1 MTGSGL
7 VLTGVT
13 SGYGQGSVLHDV
25 SLSVGA
31 REIVVLLG
39 ANGAGKS
46 TLLRTVSR
54 LLRPTGQVDF
64 DGRELGRMRPER
76 VAALGIAHVPEDR
89 GTFPELS
96 VEDNLRVGAL
106 LARGRRGRSQDHWMQ
121 RCLALFPRLLE
132 RRAQAA
138 GSLSGGEQQMLAV
151 ARGLMGQPRL
161 LMIDE
166 PSAGLAPTVV
176 QELFAVLP
184 ELIDEFDLSL
194 LLVEQN
200 ARLAL
205 SIAHRAYVLQTGRI
219 VASGSAMSLQDD
231 DSVRRS
237 YLGY

>member
-1 MTGSGL
+1 MSSRL
-7 VLTGVT
+7 VLDNIS
-13 SGYGQGSVLHDV
+13 SGYGHGRVLHDV
-25 SLSVGA
+25 SLTVGE

-46 TLLRTVSR
+46 TMLRTISR
-54 LLRPTGQVDF
+54 LLEPAGHIAF
-64 DGRELGRMRPER
+64 NGEPLARMRPER
-76 VAALGIAHVPEDR
+76 VAALGIAHVPESR

-106 LARGRRGRSQDHWMQ
+106 LARRGRHSSTQEEWMR
-121 RCLALFPRLLE
+121 RCLRLFPRLGD
-132 RRAQAA
+132 RRSQLA

-166 PSAGLAPTVV
+166 PSAGLAPAVV

-205 SIAHRAYVLQTGRI
+205 SIAQRAYVLQTGSV
-219 VASGSAMSLQDD
+219 VASGSAAALQAD